1 MNKILQLLLAITV
14 GSFAMYIFSAIANFF
29 GMGFQDYG
37 VYMMLAIAVCLFYFI
52 LPEKEINIF
61 KEN

>member
-29 GMGFQDYG
+29 GLGFEDYG
-37 VYMMLAIAVCLFYFI
+37 VYMMFAIAIGIFYFI
-52 LPEKEINIF
+52 LPTKDTNIF